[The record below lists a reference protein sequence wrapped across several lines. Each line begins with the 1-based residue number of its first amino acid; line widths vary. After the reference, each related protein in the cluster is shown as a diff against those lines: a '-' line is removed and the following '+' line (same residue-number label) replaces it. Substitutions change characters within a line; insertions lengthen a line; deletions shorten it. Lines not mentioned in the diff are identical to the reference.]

1 MPDHK
6 LILSEISHTILKKRR
21 SHCKR
26 KYEKSALREKGKN
39 IKALIVFVKC
49 DNLFYAIVEFYTEKG
64 ENENDL

>member
-1 MPDHK
+1 MSDHK

-39 IKALIVFVKC
+39 IKALRVFVKC